1 MERQHGSV
9 EGEDPMTALMAAS
22 VAWYVTG
29 RFYASSDG
37 TTSQDLGYFLH
48 LEGLDAPLF
57 TDPKQPSEATARLTF
72 RSAPFTG
79 TPVTNGGLSLSLD
92 AVGDFSLY
100 LKREKQAGAS
110 FDDLD
115 SFSDGQR
122 IATFRRASVVAG
134 GAFSGGPATH
144 RALSLNVFTARL
156 VWSTEFEL
164 DGQRYDLR
172 RLLPHGITQWGEAG
186 PTVITPAPKGFS
198 SALPFFGSAVAVG
211 AAPVR

>member
-1 MERQHGSV
+1 
-9 EGEDPMTALMAAS
+9 MTPLMAAS

-37 TTSQDLGYFLH
+37 KTSQDLGYFLH
-48 LEGLDAPLF
+48 LEGLDGPLF

-79 TPVTNGGLSLSLD
+79 TKVTNGGLSLSLD

-100 LKREKQAGAS
+100 LKQEPQAGAS
-110 FDDLD
+110 FENPD
-115 SFSDGQR
+115 SFSDGKC

-134 GAFSGGPATH
+134 GAFSGVPAAG

-156 VWSTEFEL
+156 VWSTEFDFE
-164 DGQRYDLR
+164 GRRYDLR
-172 RLLPHGITQWGEAG
+172 HLLPHGITQWGEAG
-186 PTVITPAPKGFS
+186 PAFVTPPPKGFLS
-198 SALPFFGSAVAVG
+198 VLPFFGSAVAVG
-211 AAPVR
+211 APPPR

>member
-1 MERQHGSV
+1 
-9 EGEDPMTALMAAS
+9 MTPLMAAS

-57 TDPKQPSEATARLTF
+57 TDPKNPSEATARLTF
-72 RSAPFTG
+72 RSEPFTARK
-79 TPVTNGGLSLSLD
+79 VTNGDLSLSLD

-100 LKREKQAGAS
+100 LKRDKQAGAS
-110 FDDLD
+110 FDDVD
-115 SFSDGQR
+115 SFSNGLR

-134 GAFSGGPATH
+134 GAFSGVPASS

-186 PTVITPAPKGFS
+186 PTVITPPTKGFS
-198 SALPFFGSAVAVG
+198 SVLPFFGSAVAVG
-211 AAPVR
+211 PAR